1 MHHDDLSTSRL
12 SGLSVQ
18 EGVCIMSNVK
28 RSALTEF
35 LLLCGVIGPVLFW
48 VVLMVEGVTRP
59 GYIAWQAQG
68 SYLSL
73 TNQGWEQITNFLVFG
88 VLCIAYAIGL
98 RRTWPTGRASLW
110 GPLLIGL
117 FGVGMLALGVFVTD
131 PGDGYPPG
139 TPLQTSPTTWHG
151 LTHGLTGLV
160 TVNIV
165 LPAACF
171 VLSRRWL
178 ADPDHRRWGTYAWLT
193 GALILI
199 ISVPAT
205 VGLPFAYRAGFP
217 IIDGLVQRII
227 ITLGWAW
234 LALTALHLWRQ
245 ARQERSEE
253 ASTSNTGT
261 SANAG

>member
-1 MHHDDLSTSRL
+1 
-12 SGLSVQ
+12 
-18 EGVCIMSNVK
+18 MSNVN
-28 RSALTEF
+28 RSVFTEF

-59 GYIAWQAQG
+59 GYNAWQTQG

-110 GPLLIGL
+110 GPLLISL
-117 FGVGMLALGVFVTD
+117 FGVGMLALGIFVTD

-160 TVNIV
+160 VVNIV

-171 VLSRRWL
+171 VFSRRFL
-178 ADPDHRRWGTYAWLT
+178 ADPSHRRWGTYAWLT

-199 ISVPAT
+199 ISIPT
-205 VGLPFAYRAGFP
+205 TIGLPFAYRAGFP
-217 IIDGLVQRII
+217 VIDGLTQRIV
-227 ITLGWAW
+227 ITLSWAW
-234 LALTALHLWRQ
+234 LALTALHLWRESRQ
-245 ARQERSEE
+245 ATSEE
-253 ASTSNTGT
+253 ASTRITVT
-261 SANAG
+261 DTNASEGSRR